1 MFALFYQCQKKF
13 DICFFFRQNYPQL
26 VHISEHC
33 ATYTKDTTT
42 SIQKKSL
49 CHHHNKCHIECCAR
63 TKKNNKPSVYHCL
76 EDTDKKAAFFGLWG
90 VRFFPF

>member
-26 VHISEHC
+26 HISEHC